1 MSDVN
6 DKPDISG
13 ARQFL
18 RNYVETNQDLIE
30 SWLSGVSREDFSAE
44 LVLLS
49 LAQPQIGAPF
59 DLTGIKLA
67 SAMGLFETVEG
78 GYQAAQRV
86 FEHNSALGEEIPLEL
101 LNFLENPP
109 KSGKQIGR
117 SAKYARRDLL
127 VLVLLKYLTV
137 AFGLPKYSSVKKPKK
152 SESPKELEQSTAI
165 GLIHAALAP
174 FSKIIG
180 NTDLASLERA
190 TREFEAKTP
199 WF

>member
-6 DKPDISG
+6 DNPDISG

-18 RNYVETNQDLIE
+18 RDYIGSNQDIIV
-30 SWLSGVSREDFSAE
+30 SWLDGGDRENFGAE
-44 LVLLS
+44 LILLS
-49 LAQPQIGAPF
+49 LEARKIGDTY
-59 DLTGIKLA
+59 DLSGIALG
-67 SAMGLFETVEG
+67 SAMSLFKTVEG
-78 GYQAAQRV
+78 GVLAAQKV
-86 FEHNSALGEEIPLEL
+86 VAYNTALGEAIPAEL
-101 LNFLENPP
+101 LHFLENPP
-109 KSGKQIGR
+109 KTKNQIGPG
-117 SAKYARRDLL
+117 AQYARRDLL